1 MARVGDPDAAEE
13 IAQDVFAAA
22 VTGIGRLRERSDPV
36 VEAWF
41 VGIARIKV
49 LDRSRRSA
57 RRARVIV
64 PLDRHEDPEE
74 VATARLAAAELRS
87 ALGSLTPDQRD
98 VLVRRFIL
106 DQSLEQ
112 VATATGRR
120 VNAVKA
126 LQHRAVGAMGRLLG
140 SDQAVR
146 AAA

>member
-1 MARVGDPDAAEE
+1 
-13 IAQDVFAAA
+13 
-22 VTGIGRLRERSDPV
+22 
-36 VEAWF
+36 
-41 VGIARIKV
+41 
-49 LDRSRRSA
+49 
-57 RRARVIV
+57 
-64 PLDRHEDPEE
+64 
-74 VATARLAAAELRS
+74 
-87 ALGSLTPDQRD
+87 LTPDQRD

-112 VATATGRR
+112 VAAATGRR